1 MKPEL
6 FHLPFFDIPIY
17 GYGVAVVI
25 GFLAASYFARWL
37 ANRSGLDG
45 EAFVNAAL
53 LALVTGIIGA
63 RLSHILENPREFFG
77 TGRGAW
83 DTFVNIINLR
93 SGGLTYYGGFLL
105 AFPTLVWYARKKK
118 VPLAVGMDI
127 VAPAL
132 MIGLGFGRI
141 GCFLNGCCHGAVCP
155 DTVPFPMRVQ
165 FPYHSNAYVDQFN
178 DLNTRKDLNTP
189 PEFIEQGEDGKPR
202 LKSRSEIAA
211 EARLASPGT
220 YPDVSAVKSLPVH
233 NSQLYSTF
241 TAFLLAGLLSAYYT
255 LPHIAGRGFALM
267 LVLEGATRFLLE
279 LLRTEPVVAGR
290 YFSFSMVISI
300 GLVAL
305 GIALWLVFGRFA
317 HRVETAPGLHT
328 LTPSPAA

>member
-1 MKPEL
+1 MSWQLSIFYPLSASPIMSHVQAMKPEL

-17 GYGVAVVI
+17 GYGVAVVV

-53 LALVTGIIGA
+53 LALVTGIVGA

-83 DTFVNIINLR
+83 DTLVNIVNLR

-105 AFPTLVWYARKKK
+105 AFPTLVLYAIKKK

-155 DTVPFPMRVQ
+155 DAFPLAVE
-165 FPYHSNAYVDQFN
+165 FPYHSNAYVDQFQ
-178 DLNTRKDLNTP
+178 DPATREQLKTP
-189 PEFIEQGEDGKPR
+189 PQFIEEGPDGKPR
-202 LKSRSEIAA
+202 LKPRSEVIG
-211 EARLASPGT
+211 EAKLA
-220 YPDVSAVKSLPVH
+220 LPV
-233 NSQLYSTF
+233 SWRACSPP
-241 TAFLLAGLLSAYYT
+241 S
-255 LPHIAGRGFALM
+255 
-267 LVLEGATRFLLE
+267 
-279 LLRTEPVVAGR
+279 
-290 YFSFSMVISI
+290 
-300 GLVAL
+300 
-305 GIALWLVFGRFA
+305 
-317 HRVETAPGLHT
+317 
-328 LTPSPAA
+328 TPSPTSPAAASR